1 MVAAPVHLNVRP
13 TGHIGVVTTAA
24 LRDNRDMSTDAHRRL
39 PRGIKR
45 VELKVT
51 VADTMVERG
60 LAALGLELEPDPPGE
75 VQRRDVWFCER
86 IDAGGGPT
94 MLPLLSRG
102 IIIRVRRNKDGSGES
117 TLKLR
122 GPEGGVDPERWRQR
136 TRASGKAARIE
147 GDWTADH
154 HLVAA
159 SLDSEIEVGR
169 IDEVVAAGRPH
180 QVERLFSR
188 GQERLAAELLLG
200 FDGLEL
206 LGPVDA
212 WKWRL
217 TLEGLEDEVAAEM
230 WRVGQRLRFLEL
242 STRAEEDP
250 GAAQR
255 RLDEIVRDAGLQV
268 DPDQQTKTSTVL
280 RHFAKAATRGG

>member
-1 MVAAPVHLNVRP
+1 
-13 TGHIGVVTTAA
+13 
-24 LRDNRDMSTDAHRRL
+24 MSTDGHHSL

-51 VADTMVERG
+51 LVDTMVERG
-60 LAALGLELEPDPPGE
+60 LAAFDLELEPDPPGE
-75 VQRRDVWFCER
+75 VERRNVWFCER
-86 IDAGGGPT
+86 IDADGGPT

-102 IIIRVRRNKDGSGES
+102 IILRVRRNKEDGSGES

-122 GPEGGVDPERWRQR
+122 GPEGSVDSELWRER
-136 TRASGKAARIE
+136 TEASGKDAKIE
-147 GDWTADH
+147 GDWAADH

-169 IDEVVAAGRPH
+169 IDEVVTAGRPH
-180 QVERLFSR
+180 QVKRLFSR
-188 GQERLAAELLLG
+188 EQERLAAELLLG

-212 WKWRL
+212 WKWKL
-217 TLEGLEDEVAAEM
+217 TFEGLEDELAAEM
-230 WRVGQRLRFLEL
+230 WKVDQGLRFLEL

-250 GAAQR
+250 DAAQR

-280 RHFAKAATRGG
+280 QHFASTAARGG